1 MRTPVFLDAFDVI
14 ELQNSSGVQFRVSAQ
29 TGTQVSL
36 ASRCKVEM
44 LDPHSEMFDSYV
56 ELPFKRALATR
67 ILAQLFFLGGSEW
80 PPQLSDLVI
89 VDLFE
94 GDLRLVYDCMFDPF
108 AGNEGPPLWQ
118 ARYNKAKR
126 HWSIS
131 AVQRPP

>member
-1 MRTPVFLDAFDVI
+1 MRTNVFLDAFDVI
-14 ELQNSSGVQFRVSAQ
+14 ELQNSLGVQFR
-29 TGTQVSL
+29 
-36 ASRCKVEM
+36 M
-44 LDPHSEMFDSYV
+44 
-56 ELPFKRALATR
+56 
-67 ILAQLFFLGGSEW
+67 

-118 ARYNKAKR
+118 ARYNKTKR

-131 AVQRPP
+131 AAQRPP